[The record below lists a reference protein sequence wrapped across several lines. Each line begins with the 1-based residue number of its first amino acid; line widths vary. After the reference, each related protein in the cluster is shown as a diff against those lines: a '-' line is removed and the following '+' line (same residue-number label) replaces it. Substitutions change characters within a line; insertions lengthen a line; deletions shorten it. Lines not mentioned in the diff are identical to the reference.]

1 MNNRGK
7 AGCGCLIFI
16 LVACMIITGILVHPF
31 SLKTIGSQL
40 RYEDKIF
47 PSDVIFVPRFFEDKS
62 GELYTE
68 AFREYWAGN
77 GKTIWIE
84 DDKILGMSILDIV
97 AKTAQTR
104 GIKEG
109 VLKKIAVEGEGRI
122 KVNKTQEAF
131 SKIGVKKVIILV
143 PEYASRRFHLL
154 YSPPKEGAQTVYLI
168 KPVNVSYFKKDKWW
182 KETMSR
188 DMFLKEISYMTSYF
202 LERFKYGEK
211 NDTEKP

>member
-16 LVACMIITGILVHPF
+16 LVACMITTGIFVHPF

-47 PSDVIFVPRFFEDKS
+47 PSDAIFVPRFFEDKN

-109 VLKKIAVEGEGRI
+109 VLKKIAVEGEGKI

-154 YSPPKEGAQTVYLI
+154 YSSPKEGAQVVYLI
-168 KPVNVSYFKKDKWW
+168 KPVHVSYFKKDKWW
-182 KETMSR
+182 KESMSR
-188 DMFLKEISYMTSYF
+188 DMFLKEISYMASYF
-202 LERFKYGEK
+202 FERFKYGEK

>member
-1 MNNRGK
+1 MNNKGK

-16 LVACMIITGILVHPF
+16 LVACMIITGILIHPF

-40 RYEDKIF
+40 RYEDKVF
-47 PSDVIFVPRFFEDKS
+47 PSDAIFVPRFFEDKN

-84 DDKILGMSILDIV
+84 DDKILGISLLDIV
-97 AKTAQTR
+97 AKTAHTR

-109 VLKKIAVEGEGRI
+109 VLKKLEIEGEGSV
-122 KVNKTQEAF
+122 KVKKIQEAF
-131 SKIGVKKVIILV
+131 SKIGAKKVIILV
-143 PEYASRRFHLL
+143 PEYASRRFHLFYGL
-154 YSPPKEGAQTVYLI
+154 SKDSAQVVYLI
-168 KPVNVSYFKKDKWW
+168 KPVNMSYFKKDKWW
-182 KETMSR
+182 KEPMSR
-188 DMFLKEISYMTSYF
+188 DMFLKELSYMISYC

-211 NDTEKP
+211 KDIEKP

>member
-7 AGCGCLIFI
+7 AGCGCLMFI
-16 LVACMIITGILVHPF
+16 LVACMIIAGIFVHPF
-31 SLKTIGSQL
+31 SLKTIANQL

-47 PSDVIFVPRFFEDKS
+47 PSDAIFVPRFFEDKN

-68 AFREYWAGN
+68 AFREYWAGD

-154 YSPPKEGAQTVYLI
+154 YSPSKEGAVVYLI
-168 KPVNVSYFKKDKWW
+168 KPVNMSYFKKDKWW
-182 KETMSR
+182 KEPMSR
-188 DMFLKEISYMTSYF
+188 DMFLKELSYMASYF

>member
-1 MNNRGK
+1 MNNKGK

-16 LVACMIITGILVHPF
+16 LVACMIIAGILIHPF
-31 SLKTIGSQL
+31 SLRTIAGQL
-40 RYEDKIF
+40 RYEDKVF
-47 PSDVIFVPRFFEDKS
+47 PSDAIFVPRFFEDKN

-84 DDKILGMSILDIV
+84 DDKILGISILDIV
-97 AKTAQTR
+97 AKTAHTR

-109 VLKKIAVEGEGRI
+109 VLKKISLEGEDRM

-131 SKIGVKKVIILV
+131 LKAGIKKVIVLV
-143 PEYASRRFHLL
+143 PEYASRRFHLF
-154 YSPPKEGAQTVYLI
+154 YGSSKDSVQVVYII
-168 KPVNVSYFKKDKWW
+168 KPVSMSYFKKDKWW

-188 DMFLKEISYMTSYF
+188 DMFLKELSYIVSYY
-202 LERFKYGEK
+202 LEKFKYGEK
-211 NDTEKP
+211 KDTEKP